1 MKLTMILFFF
11 LESPVVEEAK
21 MSTPEEVKTEAPPAE
36 IIPAKSEDK
45 LEIEKEEAEKK
56 VEEIMEEVE
65 KEKTEDDKP
74 KEDEKEEKEEKEGET
89 EKVDEAK
96 ESGETVEEEKKR
108 FKLKTPKV
116 PGFLRG
122 KSKEREKQKVRDNR
136 LIIHTCA
143 IYKIKNIYV
152 STSSP

>member
-1 MKLTMILFFF
+1 
-11 LESPVVEEAK
+11 
-21 MSTPEEVKTEAPPAE
+21 MSTPEGETKAESSPAE

-65 KEKTEDDKP
+65 KEKTE
-74 KEDEKEEKEEKEGET
+74 EKEEENKDSEEKKEEKDDT
-89 EKVDEAK
+89 EKADEAK
-96 ESGETVEEEKKR
+96 ESGEAAEEEKKK

-122 KSKEREKQKVRDNR
+122 KSKEREKQKVRL
-136 LIIHTCA
+136 LIQSDFLDRIESRYFVKVVFVA
-143 IYKIKNIYV
+143 ILRKF
-152 STSSP
+152 